1 MQQARMAGNFVE
13 YMAKSKSIS
22 NERLCKIIGCEEH
35 QLQSFFK
42 GRSILSFPQMSLIAS
57 ELGTTV
63 SQILAGDESLYNKTV
78 VHCMNDFDNDK
89 NREKILDIM
98 DNYMDIFDAYKAT
111 I

>member
-1 MQQARMAGNFVE
+1 MA
-13 YMAKSKSIS
+13 AKSIS
-22 NERLCKIIGCEEH
+22 FSPSSRVEV
-35 QLQSFFK
+35 SF
-42 GRSILSFPQMSLIAS
+42 RFPQMSLIAS

-78 VHCMNDFDNDK
+78 VHCMNEFDNDK